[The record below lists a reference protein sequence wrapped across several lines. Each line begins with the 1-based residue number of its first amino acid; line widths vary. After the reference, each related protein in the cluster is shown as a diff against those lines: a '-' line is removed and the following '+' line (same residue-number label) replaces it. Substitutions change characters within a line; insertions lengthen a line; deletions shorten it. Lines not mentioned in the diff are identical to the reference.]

1 MKIMNNKI
9 ILNNSPFMELS
20 FLVKNSY
27 TLYELQHCKKY
38 NLIRKSIP
46 YNEQYEQRDFVWE
59 KNISKKYKEIRIP
72 SLKDLV
78 NVNVDVCYIP
88 DKLTITNIISL
99 ELMNIINKN
108 IDSSMKK

>member
-1 MKIMNNKI
+1 MLRSVFRIP
-9 ILNNSPFMELS
+9 SRS
-20 FLVKNSY
+20 
-27 TLYELQHCKKY
+27 LYSKVPKTFY
-38 NLIRKSIP
+38 NVP

-59 KNISKKYKEIRIP
+59 KTISKQYKDIRIP

-78 NVNVDVCYIP
+78 NVGYIP

-108 IDSSMKK
+108 IDSSMKKEEKDEGGRRSPW

>member
-1 MKIMNNKI
+1 MLRSIFRIPSRNIYSKVPKT
-9 ILNNSPFMELS
+9 F
-20 FLVKNSY
+20 
-27 TLYELQHCKKY
+27 Y
-38 NLIRKSIP
+38 NVP

-78 NVNVDVCYIP
+78 NVEIAYIP

>member
-1 MKIMNNKI
+1 MLRSIFRIPSRNIYSKVPKT
-9 ILNNSPFMELS
+9 F
-20 FLVKNSY
+20 
-27 TLYELQHCKKY
+27 Y
-38 NLIRKSIP
+38 NVP

-99 ELMNIINKN
+99 ELMNKN
-108 IDSSMKK
+108 IDSSIKNEEKDKGGRRSPW

>member
-1 MKIMNNKI
+1 MLRSIFRIPSRNIYSKVPKT
-9 ILNNSPFMELS
+9 F
-20 FLVKNSY
+20 
-27 TLYELQHCKKY
+27 Y
-38 NLIRKSIP
+38 NVP